1 MSFNRLFY
9 REFVDGDFDI
19 YLNNVKL
26 LDGSVVFWVIE
37 VEIIVIF
44 YCFDKD
50 IFVKIYFNG

>member
-1 MSFNRLFY
+1 M
-9 REFVDGDFDI
+9 DGDFDI